1 MPEWTLDDIARQA
14 ARGGVNRQ
22 QAEEL
27 LRTIHMLDAFL
38 DRATKDVSRWKARW
52 FHDNFA
58 FKAEVDDLLDAIIA
72 HRNVFAET
80 LDPQRRKQANE
91 GLWRLVDRDGR
102 HAQEWQTGEEVNRG

>member
-1 MPEWTLDDIARQA
+1 MPEWKLDDIARQA
-14 ARGGVNRQ
+14 SRGGVNRQ

-38 DRATKDVSRWKARW
+38 DQATKDVARWKAMW
-52 FHDNFA
+52 FDDVFS
-58 FKAEVDDLLDAIIA
+58 FQAEVDDLLDAIIK

-80 LDPQRRKQANE
+80 DDPERRKQANE

-102 HAQEWQTGEEVNRG
+102 HTQEWQTGEEVNRG

>member
-1 MPEWTLDDIARQA
+1 MPDWTLDDIARQA

-27 LRTIHMLDAFL
+27 LRTIHQLETFL
-38 DRATKDVSRWKARW
+38 DQATKDVARWKAMW
-52 FHDNFA
+52 FDKNERLL
-58 FKAEVDDLLDAIIA
+58 AEVDDLADAIIA

-91 GLWRLVDRDGR
+91 GLWLLVDRDGR
-102 HAQEWQTGEEVNRG
+102 HPQEWQTGEEVDRG